1 MTKYLENP
9 ICDLTPLFKIN
20 YKKKKN
26 IVSASFFKMAGGD
39 GYKNFTKYSNGVLYL
54 AKYIRTHLKGFTLR
68 LFIEKSI
75 YNDKTIMKEL
85 NKDKSIELV
94 LYNCPDY
101 IKNKDKHRGIF
112 GMFLRFFPIFDFNNN
127 DSETVLITDIDYKS
141 YKNVK
146 KKFPKLFKKEIIYKK
161 TDDIIFIQ
169 GDIFDMIVHN
179 NIFYDGNYVVPFIFG
194 DRIINYNK
202 IDKELILNYIKEI
215 NITKY
220 VSINNKNYK
229 DLNNMRK
236 KLKTFYLY
244 NNYNK
249 NKINRTI
256 HLTKAH
262 DNNFRYGVDEYFLN
276 TDYMDYIK
284 KNKLPFSIT
293 LKYTLANNIFSYM
306 TYWNIKMKK
315 DSKKIYRLFFTYLL
329 GDTKNKS
336 MEVLS
341 EILYKKLNIR
351 QKKLTEESIKLFTK
365 LYLFYIKIYK
375 TKYARHFNKPF
386 LRYILEPE
394 NIGIVMVDKIKYY
407 NSNKKDKIMYSIK
420 LPDENTKIL
429 RKYINSH

>member
-1 MTKYLENP
+1 MVKYLENP
-9 ICDLTPLFKIN
+9 ICELTPLFNID

-26 IVSASFFKMAGGD
+26 IISASFFKMAGGS
-39 GYKNFTKYSNGVLYL
+39 YKDFTKYSNGVLYL
-54 AKYIRTHLKGFTLR
+54 AKYVRTQMKDFTLR

-101 IKNKDKHRGIF
+101 IKNKDKHKGIF
-112 GMFLRFFPIFDFNNN
+112 GMFVRFFPIFDFNNN
-127 DSETVLITDIDYKS
+127 DSETVLITDIDYDS
-141 YKNVK
+141 YKQVNSILSKRLK
-146 KKFPKLFKKEIIYKK
+146 KDIIYKK

-169 GDIFDMIVHN
+169 GDLFYHTVHN
-179 NIFYDGNYVVPFIFG
+179 NIFYDGSYVFPFIIG
-194 DRIINYNK
+194 DRIVTYNK
-202 IDKELILNYIKEI
+202 IDKEVILNYLKEI
-215 NITKY
+215 NISKY
-220 VSINNKNYK
+220 VSINNKYYK

-236 KLKTFYLY
+236 KLKTFHLY

-249 NKINRTI
+249 NKINTTI

-276 TDYMDYIK
+276 TNYMDYIK
-284 KNKLPFSIT
+284 KNKLPFSII
-293 LKYTLANNIFSYM
+293 LKYTLANNIFSYI

-315 DSKKIYRLFFTYLL
+315 DSTKIYRLLFTYLF
-329 GDTKNKS
+329 GDNKNKS
-336 MEVLS
+336 IKVLS
-341 EILYKKLNIR
+341 EILYKKLNIKE
-351 QKKLTEESIKLFTK
+351 KKLTEESIKLFTK

-394 NIGIVMVDKIKYY
+394 NIGIVMIDKHKYY
-407 NSNKKDKIMYSIK
+407 NSTKKDRIMYSIK